1 MGLHLM
7 RWVESDEVSLC
18 KHLEMYTGPVFTQ
31 PAAVLTLTKTVQ
43 HELKVLLGGFI
54 YLFYFTFI

>member
-1 MGLHLM
+1 M

-18 KHLEMYTGPVFTQ
+18 KHLEIYTGPVFTQ

-43 HELKVLLGGFI
+43 HELKVLLGGTGEEDEVSPKPQI
-54 YLFYFTFI
+54 